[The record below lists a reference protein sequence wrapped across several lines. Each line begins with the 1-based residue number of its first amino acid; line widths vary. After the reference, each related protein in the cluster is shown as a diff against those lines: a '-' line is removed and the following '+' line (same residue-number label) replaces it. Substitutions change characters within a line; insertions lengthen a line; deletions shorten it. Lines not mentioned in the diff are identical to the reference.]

1 MTKINNINLNTDSIP
16 KPVILQKADS
26 LNTVFGKDTTVQSGE
41 INLSGLVI
49 ESEKIPP
56 KGSTNPEHLK
66 NAPSPIITVA
76 GEEKLAVI
84 VVDTKTNTLYKY
96 DDNGKPEIVYSV
108 ATGKKYT
115 PTRKGIRMIDHVEDY
130 PYKTAY
136 GTKRKKNPKNYGPN
150 VIYLVSINTKT
161 GEVTGSNGQF
171 IHGNNNEKSL
181 GTQASL
187 GCVRMDN
194 EVIKKL
200 SKEVKE
206 NTYVLIQ

>member
-1 MTKINNINLNTDSIP
+1 MTKINNINLHKDSIP
-16 KPVILQKADS
+16 KTPVIQKDS
-26 LNTVFGKDTTVQSGE
+26 LNTVFGNDTTAQTQDLN
-41 INLSGLVI
+41 IKGLTI
-49 ESEKIPP
+49 EAEKVSP

-66 NAPSPIITVA
+66 NAPNPSITVA
-76 GEEKLAVI
+76 GEEKFASI
-84 VVDTKTNTLYKY
+84 VVDTKNNLLYKY
-96 DDNGKPEIVYSV
+96 NENGKAETVYSV

-130 PYKTAY
+130 PYKKAY

-150 VIYLVSINTKT
+150 VIYLVSIDTKT

-181 GTQASL
+181 GTNASL

-194 EVIKKL
+194 EVIKEL
-200 SKEVKE
+200 SQKVEEK
-206 NTYVLIQ
+206 TYVLIL